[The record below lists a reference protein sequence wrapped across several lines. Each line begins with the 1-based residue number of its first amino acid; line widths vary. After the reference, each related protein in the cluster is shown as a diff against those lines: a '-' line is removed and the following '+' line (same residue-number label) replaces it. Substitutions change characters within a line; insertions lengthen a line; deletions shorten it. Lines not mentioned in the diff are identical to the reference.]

1 MRLIILFA
9 RKYPWQSAT
18 MLFALLLAGIAEGFG
33 ISALLPL
40 ISTVAGGHAGAG
52 KAGSPSGSGLERM
65 VTDTLTALGVSPSI
79 GVLLVLIVLAI
90 VLKSLLVLLAQKRV
104 GYTVARVATDLRL
117 ELLRALLVA
126 RWEYFLRQAI
136 GALANAMAT
145 EAARTS
151 KAYLRGATMAA
162 LVIAHP
168 PAMPNPDR
176 RNIKA
181 RKREIDAESVK
192 PKAYS
197 GPI

>member
-79 GVLLVLIVLAI
+79 GVLLVLIVLAD
-90 VLKSLLVLLAQKRV
+90 LV
-104 GYTVARVATDLRL
+104 
-117 ELLRALLVA
+117 
-126 RWEYFLRQAI
+126 
-136 GALANAMAT
+136 
-145 EAARTS
+145 
-151 KAYLRGATMAA
+151 
-162 LVIAHP
+162 
-168 PAMPNPDR
+168 
-176 RNIKA
+176 
-181 RKREIDAESVK
+181 REV
-192 PKAYS
+192 
-197 GPI
+197 